1 MQITVQ
7 LRADVARLIA
17 TRRPLTAEAAELMQ
31 ILAPF
36 GVTLEP
42 LHLGT
47 DDPELQTHFWVNVPD
62 QAVAE
67 RILQRLHQLKVIQA
81 AYLKPPDAMP

>member
-7 LRADVARLIA
+7 LRADVARLLA
-17 TRRPLTAEAAELMQ
+17 TRRPLTAEAAELTQ
-31 ILAPF
+31 ILSQF

-42 LHLGT
+42 LHPDT
-47 DDPELQTHFWVNVPD
+47 DDPELQTHFWINVSE
-62 QAVAE
+62 QALAE